1 MSVEPATLV
10 TIGLIGLGNAGTAM
24 LTALS
29 KQFSVHVY
37 DRDPKRLE
45 GLDKGAGKAPIIARD
60 VAELAGKADVIILS
74 LPTPAA
80 SVSVA
85 SQLKPFVG
93 PGKTILETSTVRPE
107 DVEVIHE
114 ICGPTGARIVDA
126 AVIGGVHKLALGRGV
141 FLAGVAEAEA
151 GPVGD
156 VLRAMAEELFFLGAR
171 GNGMRAK
178 LVANSV
184 SHTAYILLV
193 EAAAIAAAQNIP
205 MDVFYRLMER
215 ESGLMRPLTH
225 RFGERLR
232 SHDFEGGM
240 STTNACKDSALVLD
254 VARQLGVPVFAI
266 QATHSVY
273 ELAAREGLADKDY
286 SSIGCLWEKWLNV
299 SFKKDA

>member
-1 MSVEPATLV
+1 MSVASSAAP
-10 TIGLIGLGNAGTAM
+10 TIGLIGLGNAGRAM
-24 LTALS
+24 LKPLAEH
-29 KQFSVHVY
+29 FAVHVY
-37 DRDPKRLE
+37 DKDPARLAD
-45 GLDKGAGKAPIIARD
+45 LAGFARSPVVEPD
-60 VAELAGKADVIILS
+60 VAALAAASDIIILS

-80 SVSVA
+80 SVAVA
-85 SQLKPFVG
+85 QQLKDTVG

-107 DVEVIHE
+107 DVEAIHA
-114 ICGPTGARIVDA
+114 ICGPTGARVVDA
-126 AVIGGVHKLALGRGV
+126 AVIGGVHKLAEGRGV
-141 FLAGVAEAEA
+141 FLAGVSEAEA
-151 GPVGD
+151 GPVGT

-193 EAAAIAAAQNIP
+193 EAAAIAAAQDIP

-232 SHDFEGGM
+232 AHAFEGGM
-240 STTNACKDSALVLD
+240 STTNACKDSALILD
-254 VARQLGVPVFAI
+254 TARQLGVPLFAI
-266 QATHSVY
+266 QATHAVY

-286 SSIGCLWEKWLNV
+286 SAIGCLWEKWLDI